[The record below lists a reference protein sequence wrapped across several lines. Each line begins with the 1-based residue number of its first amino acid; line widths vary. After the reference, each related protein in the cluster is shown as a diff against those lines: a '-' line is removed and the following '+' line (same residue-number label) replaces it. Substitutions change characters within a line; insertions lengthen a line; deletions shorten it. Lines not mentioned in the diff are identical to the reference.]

1 LAKSTAMWR
10 SLGREE
16 PIRADIYGPDRLE
29 AEAERLAS
37 RHKKVSRRS
46 RRQLLRRRLEES
58 DRELRAIHES
68 IVTGARRGEPIS
80 PAAEWL
86 LDNFHLVLDQ
96 IREVREDFPRKY
108 EKELPQLA
116 EGEWRGYPRVYAIA
130 IDVIAHTDSNP
141 DMETLRRFL
150 TAYQRVTP
158 LSIGELW
165 AVAIALRMALIE
177 NLRRLAGRM
186 EVARRDR
193 AKADALCD
201 RVLSAIDAAAPG
213 EREKTA
219 EAILRTP
226 ERRAIVVN
234 PTFAVR
240 VMQRLRDIDPAL
252 AAAQRWI
259 EEGLAEQGLTTDA
272 AVHAEHNR
280 QTTAQATIANI
291 IASMRLFSQTD
302 WAGFFESVSLVEK
315 ILAEDPAGAHRR
327 QDFATRDRYRH
338 VIEALGRRDGERECD
353 AARRAVDLASAGRTD
368 PERHVGWY
376 LVDRGRDALE
386 RAVAY
391 RPPPAER
398 ARRVV
403 LRHPTPFYLGA
414 IAAVAGLLEVVVVR
428 YAAASGGRAGLV
440 AATALLA
447 LLPVSELALTLVNF
461 AATLLFPPRLLPKLE
476 WKDGIPPEFE
486 TLVVVPAF
494 LEDADGIRELLTG
507 LEIRSYANPDPR
519 LRFALLTDFP
529 DAAEETISGEEAL
542 VPLLAEGIRQLNERA
557 ETRPPEGGD
566 RFWLFHRRRVWNAT
580 ERRWMGWERKRGK
593 LTELNRALRG
603 KGPTT
608 FDVVPAEPAALARIR
623 FVLTLDADTRLPRD
637 SARAL
642 AGTLAHPL
650 NRPRLDART
659 GVVREG
665 HAIVQ
670 PRVSVSPESANGS
683 AFAQISSGHAG
694 IDPYTTAVSNVYQ
707 DLFDEGSFTGKAIYD
722 VDAFEA
728 ALAGRIP
735 ENALLSHDLF
745 EGSFARSA
753 LATDIEVYEDH
764 PSSYDVYTRRQ
775 HRWVRG
781 DWQLLRWLWPRVPG
795 EHGRRRN
802 DLSLLSLWKIF
813 DNLRRSLV
821 PPALLLWLAAAW
833 LVLPGSPFVWSALA
847 VLTIAFP
854 IVFHLAEGL
863 SIHPRGVPWTSH
875 FWTVWGDAM
884 DNCARFA
891 LRVAFLP
898 HLAILSLDAALRATW
913 RQFVSHRGLLDW
925 TTAAASERTSARSI
939 GGYFRR
945 MGAGWV
951 LTVALAGGV
960 AYFAP
965 ANLVAASPF
974 LLLWIVAPALAAQLS
989 RPIPDAR
996 AEIPASERRELR
1008 EIARQTWRY
1017 FDRFCGAA
1025 ENGLPPD
1032 NYQEDRDPLIAH
1044 RTSPTNVGLALL
1056 STLAAHDFGYVG
1068 TGDAIE
1074 RIERT
1079 LDGLERLPRLR
1090 GHFYNWYDTLALAPL
1105 NPPYIS
1111 SVDSG
1116 NLAAC
1121 LIALE
1126 QGAES
1131 LAENDADDGA
1141 WRDGLGDVVRLV
1153 EKEFEK
1159 VPPSGV
1165 RTEAVPVHQLR
1176 EQIRKLSEVVAAE
1189 RDRETCLAEL
1199 ARLGGEIA
1207 DGFAALAA
1215 EHPEMEIADLRGWLA
1230 DLLAQVQS
1238 HARERRAPEG
1248 AANRPPSGPPLAA
1261 DPPSPMAE
1269 APPDVGKTSKDVGKT
1284 SKDAGKASKD
1294 AGQASEKAGQASE
1307 KATRSERLRAIARRA
1322 DALVRQMDFRFL
1334 FDPDRKVFSIGFNP
1348 GLGRLDPSY
1357 YDLLVSE
1364 ARLTSF
1370 LAIVKGDAPTEHWFR
1385 LQRPFT
1391 LAAGRPILLSWSG
1404 SMFEYLMPLLLLRSY
1419 PGTLLTSTCRNAVAA
1434 QVQYGRGRGVPWGV
1448 SESAY
1453 NARDLHMNYQ
1463 YGPFGVPDLGLR
1475 RSAPDELVVSPYSTF
1490 LALLADPS
1498 GAVEN
1503 LRRLA
1508 DEGARGPFGFYESV
1522 DYTSR
1527 RLPPD
1532 ATRAVIKAYMAHHQ
1546 GMTLVALDNYLH
1558 RDVMR
1563 ERFHADPAVQATE
1576 LLLQERIPRNTA
1588 ALAGSIVAQVSA
1600 GRVVREEASI
1610 PVRRFESPDSSTPRT
1625 QILSNGSYSVLMTTA
1640 GAGESRRGNLA
1651 VTRWRDDPTTDAWGS
1666 WIYLRDVRSG
1676 TNWSAGYQPT
1686 VRRPRRFEARFS
1698 EHKVELSRSDEGIET
1713 TMEIIVSS
1721 QDDAEYRRVTLA
1733 NPAGRSRDARDVE
1746 VTSYAEIVLAPRAAD
1761 LSHPAFSKLF
1771 VETEWV
1777 GNALLARRRPRSG
1790 EEAPVWAVHV
1800 LSVRGT
1806 TLGAVQYET
1815 DRARFLGRGRS
1826 PRAPAVLVED
1836 RPLSN
1841 TTGAVLDPIFSLRQR
1856 IRVGPGETAR
1866 LLFSTG
1872 VADSREAAIALA
1884 ERFQDPR
1891 LFDREA
1897 SLAWMRSQVLLR
1909 HLDITADEAQLF
1921 QRLATRLFYDD
1932 PSLRPPPELL
1942 SKNVGSQR
1950 GLWAHGISGDHPIV
1964 LVRIG
1969 SPEETELARQLI
1981 RAHEYWRL
1989 KGLSVDLVIVN
2000 DDPSGYFQ
2008 PVAEQIQR
2016 LIGASPSQALVDK
2029 PGGVFVRR
2037 GDQISEEDTILLQT
2051 AARAVLVGERGT
2063 LAEQIERAP
2072 SLDTAAA
2079 PLTPVT
2085 AAPPPAPAPPPEP
2098 RRLLFANGIGG
2109 FSPDGRE
2116 YVVTLAEG
2124 QYTPCPWINVVA
2136 NDRFGFLVS
2145 ESGSSCTWA
2154 ENSQENRLTPW
2165 SNDPVTDPAGDV
2177 LYLRDDDTAE
2187 VWSPTALPIRGPE
2200 AYVCRHGQG
2209 YSVFE
2214 HRKGT
2219 IAAELLTFVPEE
2231 DPVKISRLRLTN
2243 RGTSARR
2250 LSAAHYAEWVL
2261 GVDRGTARYVVTEH
2275 DERTGAIFARN
2286 PYDADFGGRIAFA
2299 ALHAP
2304 GARGAFTADRREFLG
2319 RNGNVSDPAALRRT
2333 TLLGRAGAGLDPCSA
2348 HLASFT
2354 LAPGE
2359 TREIVVLLGEAADR
2373 GKAADL
2379 VERYRDPAAVEAAL
2393 EAVKRSWDRLLGGV
2407 TVRTPDPA
2415 LDLLVNRWL
2424 PYQAISCRIRG
2435 RTAFYQSSGA
2445 FGFRDQLQD
2454 ALGVVALAPGEARR
2468 LIPLFASRQFLEG
2481 DVQHWWHPQSGRGVR
2496 TRCSDDYLW
2505 LPFTVSHYVE
2515 TTGDDALLDESV
2527 PYLEAAPLSADEV
2540 EAYQEPKVSEI
2551 RESVYAHCLRALDRS
2566 TAVGPHR
2573 LPLIGSGDWNDG
2585 FNRVGIEGKGES
2597 VWLGW
2602 FLHATL
2608 IRFSAIAERRGDGA
2622 RAERYRLRAAALKAA
2637 IEEHAWDGDWYLRAF
2652 YDDGTPLGSARDA
2665 ECRIDSLAQ
2674 TWAVLSGAGDRVRV
2688 ERAMVAVHEYLVR
2701 RQDGLIL
2708 LFTPPFNTT
2717 PKDPG
2722 YIKGYLPGIR
2732 ENGGQYT
2739 HAAAWTIM
2747 AFATL
2752 GQGDLA
2758 GELLALVN
2766 PIAPTSTRAGLHRYK
2781 VEPYVTAGDV
2791 YSVEPLTGRGGWT
2804 WYTGS
2809 AGWLYRAATESVLGL
2824 KIEGTGF
2831 RVDPCIPRRWPRF
2844 EIELRDH
2851 DTLYAIT
2858 VENPHGV
2865 CRGVREVILDGAAV
2879 PNGAVPRRGDGKRH
2893 DVRVVLGD

>member
-1 LAKSTAMWR
+1 MWS
-10 SLGREE
+10 SLGRQE
-16 PIRADIYGPDRLE
+16 PIRADIYGPERLE
-29 AEAERLAS
+29 QEAERLAAS
-37 RHKKVSRRS
+37 HETVSRRS
-46 RRQLLRRRLEES
+46 RRHLLRRRLEES

-80 PAAEWL
+80 PAAEWF

-96 IREVREDFPRKY
+96 IREVRQDFPGTY
-108 EKELPQLA
+108 EKQLPQLA

-141 DMETLRRFL
+141 EMETLRRFL
-150 TAYQRVTP
+150 TAYQRVTT

-165 AVAIALRMALIE
+165 AVPIAFRMALIE

-186 EVARRDR
+186 EVARRER

-201 RVLSAIDAAAPG
+201 RILAAIDGAPAG
-213 EREKTA
+213 EREKAA
-219 EAILRTP
+219 EAVLRTP
-226 ERRAIVVN
+226 DRREIVVN

-259 EEGLAEQGLTTDA
+259 EEGLARQGLTTDA
-272 AVHAEHNR
+272 AVHAEHHR

-302 WAGFFESVSLVEK
+302 WSDFFESVSLVEK
-315 ILAEDPAGAHRR
+315 VLSGDPIGAYRQ

-338 VIEALGRRDGERECD
+338 VVETLGRRDGKRETD
-353 AARRAVDLASAGRTD
+353 AARKAVALAAAARSE

-376 LVDRGRDALE
+376 LIDGGRAELE
-386 RAVAY
+386 RAVGW
-391 RPPPAER
+391 RPPLPEA

-403 LRHPTPFYLGA
+403 LRRPTPFYLGS
-414 IAAVAGLLEVVVVR
+414 IAAVAAVLEALVVR
-428 YAAASGGRAGLV
+428 YAARSGAAPGL
-440 AATALLA
+440 AAAAALLA
-447 LLPVSELALTLVNF
+447 LLPASELAMTLVNF
-461 AATLLFPPRLLPKLE
+461 ATTLLFRPRLLPKLL
-476 WKDGIPPEFE
+476 WRDGIPPEFE
-486 TLVVVPAF
+486 TLVAVPA
-494 LEDADGIRELLTG
+494 LIDDEEGIRELLTG
-507 LEIRSYANPDPR
+507 LQIRSYANPDPR
-519 LRFALLTDFP
+519 LRFALLTDFA

-542 VPLLAEGIRQLNERA
+542 VPLLVEGIRHLNESA
-557 ETRPPEGGD
+557 ETRPPGGGD
-566 RFWLFHRRRVWNAT
+566 RFWLFHRRRLWNPA
-580 ERRWMGWERKRGK
+580 ERKWMGWERKRGK

-603 KGPTT
+603 RGPTT
-608 FDVVPAEPAALARIR
+608 FDVLPEDREALRRIR

-637 SARAL
+637 SACAL

-650 NRPRLDART
+650 NRPRLDPRT

-670 PRVSVSPESANGS
+670 PRVSITPESANRS

-707 DLFDEGSFTGKAIYD
+707 DLFGEGSFTGKAIYD

-728 ALAGRIP
+728 SLAGRIP

-753 LATDIEVYEDH
+753 LATDIEVFEDH

-775 HRWVRG
+775 HRWIRG
-781 DWQLLRWLWPRVPG
+781 DWQLLRWLWPSVPG
-795 EHGRRRN
+795 ERGRRRN
-802 DLSLLSLWKIF
+802 DLSALSLWKIF

-847 VLTIAFP
+847 VLAIAFP
-854 IVFHLAEGL
+854 ILFHLAEGL

-891 LRVAFLP
+891 IRVAFLP
-898 HLAILSLDAALRATW
+898 HLAVVSLDAALRATW

-925 TTAAASERTSARSI
+925 TTAAASERNRVESVPA
-939 GGYFRR
+939 YFRR
-945 MGAGWV
+945 MGAGWA
-951 LTVALAGGV
+951 LTIAIA
-960 AYFAP
+960 AATARFAP
-965 ANLVAASPF
+965 ESLVAASPF
-974 LLLWIVAPALAAQLS
+974 LLLWLVAPALAAQLS
-989 RPIPDAR
+989 RPIPETR
-996 AEIPASERRELR
+996 PEVPPSERRELR

-1032 NYQEDRDPLIAH
+1032 NYQEDRDPPLAH
-1044 RTSPTNVGLALL
+1044 RTSPTNIGLSLL
-1056 STLAAHDFGYVG
+1056 AVLAAHDFGYLG
-1068 TGDAIE
+1068 TNDAIE
-1074 RIERT
+1074 RLERT
-1079 LDGLERLPRLR
+1079 FDSLERLPRHR
-1090 GHFYNWYDTLALAPL
+1090 GHFYNWYDTLTLAPL
-1105 NPPYIS
+1105 NPPYVS

-1121 LIALE
+1121 LLALE
-1126 QGAES
+1126 EGAKA
-1131 LAENDADDGA
+1131 LAASGSAGA
-1141 WRDGLGDVVRLV
+1141 WREGLADVARLV
-1153 EKEFEK
+1153 AKEFEK

-1176 EQIRKLSEVVAAE
+1176 EQIRALAETVAAE
-1189 RDRETCLAEL
+1189 PDEGTCLREA
-1199 ARLGGEIA
+1199 ARLAAEIA
-1207 DGFAALAA
+1207 DGLSALAA
-1215 EHPEMEIADLRGWLA
+1215 EHRELEIGDLRGWLD
-1230 DLLAQVQS
+1230 DLLGQVRS
-1238 HARERRAPEG
+1238 HARELPVDV
-1248 AANRPPSGPPLAA
+1248 AATAA
-1261 DPPSPMAE
+1261 APPSPA
-1269 APPDVGKTSKDVGKT
+1269 D
-1284 SKDAGKASKD
+1284 
-1294 AGQASEKAGQASE
+1294 
-1307 KATRSERLRAIARRA
+1307 RLRTIAQRA
-1322 DALVRQMDFRFL
+1322 DALVRDMDFRFL
-1334 FDPDRKVFSIGFNP
+1334 FDSERKVFSIGFNP
-1348 GLGRLDPSY
+1348 ALGRLDRSY

-1370 LAIVKGDAPTEHWFR
+1370 VAIAKGDAPTEHWFR

-1391 LAAGRPILLSWSG
+1391 VSAGKPLLLSWSG
-1404 SMFEYLMPLLLLRSY
+1404 SMFEYLMPLLLLRAY
-1419 PGTLLTSTCRNAVAA
+1419 PGSLLASSCRNAVAA
-1434 QVQYGRGRGVPWGV
+1434 QAQYGRARGVPWGI

-1453 NARDLHMNYQ
+1453 NARDLHLNYQ
-1463 YGPFGVPDLGLR
+1463 YGPFGVPELGLR
-1475 RSAPDELVVSPYSTF
+1475 RASPDELVVSPYSTF
-1490 LALLADPS
+1490 LALLVEPS
-1498 GAVEN
+1498 GAAEN

-1508 DEGARGPFGFYESV
+1508 AEGARGPFGFWEAV
-1522 DYTSR
+1522 DYTER

-1532 ATRAVIKAYMAHHQ
+1532 ARSAVIKASMAHHQ
-1546 GMTLVALDNYLH
+1546 GMILIALDNYLN
-1558 RDVMR
+1558 RDAMR
-1563 ERFHADPAVQATE
+1563 ERFHADPAVRATE
-1576 LLLQERIPRNTA
+1576 LLLQERIPRNTS
-1588 ALAGSIVAQVSA
+1588 ALAGSIVAQVAA
-1600 GRVVREEASI
+1600 GRVVREEATI
-1610 PVRRFESPDSSTPRT
+1610 PVRRFDTADTPTPRT
-1625 QILSNGSYSVLMTTA
+1625 QILSNGSYTVLMTAA
-1640 GAGESRRGNLA
+1640 GAGESRRGNIA
-1651 VTRWRDDPTTDAWGS
+1651 VTRWRDDATTDSWGS

-1676 TNWSAGYQPT
+1676 MNWSAGHQPT
-1686 VRRPRRFEARFS
+1686 ARPTKRFEARFS
-1698 EHKVELSRSDEGIET
+1698 EHKVEISRSDEGVDT
-1713 TMEIIVSS
+1713 TMEVIVSS
-1721 QDDAEYRRVTLA
+1721 QDDAEIRRVTLA
-1733 NPAGRSRDARDVE
+1733 NTSARARDARDIE
-1746 VTSYAEIVLAPRAAD
+1746 VTSYAEIVLGNRAAD
-1761 LSHPAFSKLF
+1761 VSHPAFSKLF
-1771 VETEWV
+1771 VETEWI
-1777 GNALLARRRPRSG
+1777 GNALLARRRPRSSD
-1790 EEAPVWAVHV
+1790 EAPVWAVHV
-1800 LSVRGT
+1800 LAVRGA

-1841 TTGAVLDPIFSLRQR
+1841 TVGAVLDPIFSLRQR
-1856 IRVGPGETAR
+1856 VRIAPGETAR

-1872 VADSREAAIALA
+1872 VADSREAATALA
-1884 ERFQDPR
+1884 ERLQDPR

-1909 HLDITADEAQLF
+1909 HLDVTAEEAQLF
-1921 QRLATRLFYDD
+1921 QRLATRIVYDD

-1942 SKNVGSQR
+1942 SRNVGSQR
-1950 GLWAHGISGDHPIV
+1950 NLWGHGISGDLPIV
-1964 LVRIG
+1964 LLRIG
-1969 SPEETELARQLI
+1969 STEEADLARQLI

-2008 PVAEQIQR
+2008 PVQEQIQR

-2037 GDQISEEDTILLQT
+2037 GDQISEEDAILLQT

-2063 LAEQIERAP
+2063 LAEQIERPPAMEAWP
-2072 SLDTAAA
+2072 A
-2079 PLTPVT
+2079 PLTPAT
-2085 AAPPPAPAPPPEP
+2085 APPPRAAAPAPEP

-2109 FSPDGRE
+2109 FTPDGRE
-2116 YVVTLAEG
+2116 YVVTLAER
-2124 QYTPCPWINVVA
+2124 QYTPAPWVNVIA
-2136 NDRFGFLVS
+2136 NERFGFLVS
-2145 ESGSSCTWA
+2145 ESGAACTWS

-2165 SNDPVTDPAGDV
+2165 SNDPVSDPSGEAI
-2177 LYLRDDDTAE
+2177 YLRDDETAE

-2200 AYVCRHGQG
+2200 PCVCRHGQG
-2209 YSVFE
+2209 YTVFE
-2214 HRKGT
+2214 HRRGT
-2219 IAAELLTFVPEE
+2219 IAAELTTFVPE
-2231 DPVKISRLRLTN
+2231 DAPLKITRLRLTN
-2243 RGTSARR
+2243 HGAAPRR
-2250 LSAAHYAEWVL
+2250 ISAAHYAEWTL
-2261 GVDRGTARYVVTEH
+2261 GVDRAAARFVITEI
-2275 DERTGAIFARN
+2275 EPETGAIFARN
-2286 PYDADFGGRIAFA
+2286 PYNADFGARIAFSAVRA
-2299 ALHAP
+2299 A
-2304 GARGAFTADRREFLG
+2304 GARVVATADRREFLG
-2319 RNGNVSDPAALRRT
+2319 RNGHVSDPAALRRT
-2333 TLLGRAGAGLDPCSA
+2333 TLLGRAGAGLDPCAA
-2348 HLASFT
+2348 HVASFP

-2359 TREIVVLLGEAADR
+2359 TRDLVFLLGQGADREEAATLIGRFPDAA
-2373 GKAADL
+2373 AAD
-2379 VERYRDPAAVEAAL
+2379 AAL
-2393 EAVKRSWDRLLGGV
+2393 EAVRRSWDRVLGSIV
-2407 TVRTPDPA
+2407 VKTPDPA
-2415 LDLLVNRWL
+2415 LDLLVNRWI
-2424 PYQAISCRIRG
+2424 PYQTISCRIRG

-2445 FGFRDQLQD
+2445 FGFRDQIQD
-2454 ALGVVALAPGEARR
+2454 ALGVAALAPEIARQ
-2468 LIPLFASRQFLEG
+2468 LIPKFASRQFAEG
-2481 DVQHWWHPQSGRGVR
+2481 DVQHWWHPPSGRGVR

-2505 LPFTVSHYVE
+2505 LPYAVAEYVAA
-2515 TTGDDALLDESV
+2515 TGDDALLDETA
-2527 PYLEAAPLSADEV
+2527 PYIEGPLLAAGESES
-2540 EAYQEPKVSEI
+2540 YQEPKVSGI

-2608 IRFSAIAERRGDGA
+2608 VRFAAIAERRGDEK
-2622 RAERYRLRAAALKAA
+2622 RAELYRRRAADLKSA

-2674 TWAVLSGAGDRVRV
+2674 TWAALSGAGDRVRV
-2688 ERAMVAVHEYLVR
+2688 ERAMIAVEQYLVR
-2701 RQDGLIL
+2701 REDGLIL
-2708 LFTPPFNTT
+2708 LFTPPFNAT

-2747 AFATL
+2747 AFAER
-2752 GQGDLA
+2752 GNGDLA
-2758 GELLALVN
+2758 AELFAIVN

-2809 AGWLYRAATESVLGL
+2809 AGWLYRAATESILGL
-2824 KIEGTGF
+2824 RLEGNRF
-2831 RVDPCIPRRWPRF
+2831 RVAPCIPRRWPRF
-2844 EIELRDH
+2844 EIQFRDAN

-2858 VENPHGV
+2858 VENPSGV
-2865 CRGVREVILDGAAV
+2865 CRGVREVVVDGAAAAD
-2879 PNGAVPRRGDGKRH
+2879 GTIARLRDGKRH
-2893 DVRVVLGD
+2893 DVKVVLGE

>member
-1 LAKSTAMWR
+1 MWK
-10 SLGREE
+10 SLGRQE
-16 PIRADIYGPDRLE
+16 PIRADIYGPERLE
-29 AEAERLAS
+29 HEAERLAAS
-37 RHKKVSRRS
+37 HETVSRLS
-46 RRQLLRRRLEES
+46 RRHLLRRRLEES

-80 PAAEWL
+80 PAAEWF

-96 IREVREDFPRKY
+96 IREVRQDFPATY
-108 EKELPQLA
+108 EKQLPQLA

-150 TAYQRVTP
+150 TAYQRVTT

-165 AVAIALRMALIE
+165 AVPIAFRMALIE

-186 EVARRDR
+186 EVARRER

-201 RVLSAIDAAAPG
+201 RILAAIDGAAPG

-219 EAILRTP
+219 ETVLRTP
-226 ERRAIVVN
+226 ERREIVLN

-252 AAAQRWI
+252 SAAQRWI
-259 EEGLAEQGLTTDA
+259 EEGLAREGMTTDA
-272 AVHAEHNR
+272 AVHAEHHR

-291 IASMRLFSQTD
+291 IASMRLFAQTD
-302 WAGFFESVSLVEK
+302 WSDFFESVSLVEK
-315 ILAEDPAGAHRR
+315 ILSEDPAGAYRQ

-338 VIEALGRRDGERECD
+338 VVETLGRRDGEREKGI
-353 AARRAVDLASAGRTD
+353 ARRAVDLASAARSE

-376 LVDRGRDALE
+376 LIDRGREGLE
-386 RAVAY
+386 RSTGW
-391 RPPPAER
+391 RPPLPDAI
-398 ARRVV
+398 RRVV
-403 LRHPTPFYLGA
+403 LGRPTLFYVGSIAA
-414 IAAVAGLLEVVVVR
+414 IAALVEALVVR
-428 YAAASGGRAGLV
+428 YAARWGAPPGLV
-440 AATALLA
+440 AATATLA
-447 LLPVSELALTLVNF
+447 LVPVSELAMTLVNF

-476 WKDGIPPEFE
+476 WREGIPDEFE
-486 TLVVVPAF
+486 TLVAIPA
-494 LEDADGIRELLTG
+494 LLDDEEGIRDLLTG
-507 LEIRSYANPDPR
+507 LQIRSYANPDPR
-519 LRFALLTDFP
+519 LRFALLTDFA
-529 DAAEETISGEEAL
+529 DAPEETVSGEEAL
-542 VPLLAEGIRQLNERA
+542 LPLLVEGIRLLNEA
-557 ETRPPEGGD
+557 AGTRSADGGD
-566 RFWLFHRRRVWNAT
+566 RFWLFHRRRVWNPA
-580 ERRWMGWERKRGK
+580 ERKWMGWERKRGK

-603 KGPTT
+603 KEPTT
-608 FDVVPAEPAALARIR
+608 FEILPDDPAALRRIR

-650 NRPRLDART
+650 NRPRLDPES

-670 PRVSVSPESANGS
+670 PRVSISPESANRS

-753 LATDIEVYEDH
+753 LATDIEVFEDH

-775 HRWVRG
+775 HRWIRG

-795 EHGRRRN
+795 ERGPRRN
-802 DLSLLSLWKIF
+802 DLSALSLWKIF

-863 SIHPRGVPWTSH
+863 SIHPRGIPWTSH
-875 FWTVWGDAM
+875 FWSVWGDAM
-884 DNCARFA
+884 DNCAQFA

-898 HLAILSLDAALRATW
+898 HLAIVSLDAALRATW
-913 RQFVSHRGLLDW
+913 RQFVSRRGLLDW
-925 TTAAASERTSARSI
+925 TTAAAAEKNRADSVPA
-939 GGYFRR
+939 YFRR
-945 MGAGWV
+945 MGAGWTLTIV
-951 LTVALAGGV
+951 LAAATAA
-960 AYFAP
+960 FATGS
-965 ANLVAASPF
+965 LVAASPF
-974 LLLWIVAPALAAQLS
+974 LLLWVVAPALAAQLS
-989 RPIPDAR
+989 RPIPEARPEISDA
-996 AEIPASERRELR
+996 ERREFR

-1032 NYQEDRDPLIAH
+1032 NYQEDRDPPLAH
-1044 RTSPTNVGLALL
+1044 RTSPTNVGLSLL
-1056 STLAAHDFGYVG
+1056 AVLAAHDFGYVG
-1068 TGDAIE
+1068 TDDAIG
-1074 RIERT
+1074 RLERT
-1079 LDGLERLPRLR
+1079 LGSLERLPRHR
-1090 GHFYNWYDTLALAPL
+1090 GHFYNWYDTLTLTPL
-1105 NPPYIS
+1105 HPLYVS

-1121 LIALE
+1121 LVALE
-1126 QGAES
+1126 EGAKALAASGGES
-1131 LAENDADDGA
+1131 DA
-1141 WRDGLGDVVRLV
+1141 WRDGLADVARIVAR
-1153 EKEFEK
+1153 EFEK

-1176 EQIRKLSEVVAAE
+1176 EQIRVLSETALAE
-1189 RDRETCLAEL
+1189 RDEEKCLREM
-1199 ARLGGEIA
+1199 ARLAAEIA
-1207 DGFAALAA
+1207 DGLSALAA
-1215 EHPEMEIADLRGWLA
+1215 EHRELEIADLRGWLA
-1230 DLLAQVQS
+1230 DLLAQVDS
-1238 HARERRAPEG
+1238 LGRGLPGDPPAAAVRAPAPG
-1248 AANRPPSGPPLAA
+1248 AVAPAA
-1261 DPPSPMAE
+1261 DPPPSRA
-1269 APPDVGKTSKDVGKT
+1269 
-1284 SKDAGKASKD
+1284 
-1294 AGQASEKAGQASE
+1294 
-1307 KATRSERLRAIARRA
+1307 ERLLAIAQRA
-1322 DALVRQMDFRFL
+1322 ESLVREMDFGFL

-1348 GLGRLDPSY
+1348 ALGRLDRSY

-1370 LAIVKGDAPTEHWFR
+1370 LAIAKGDAPTEHWFR

-1391 LAAGRPILLSWSG
+1391 VAAGKPLLLSWSG

-1419 PGTLLTSTCRNAVAA
+1419 PGTLLASTCRNAVAA
-1434 QVQYGRGRGVPWGV
+1434 QMQYGRARGVPWGV

-1453 NARDLHMNYQ
+1453 NARDLHLNYQ
-1463 YGPFGVPDLGLR
+1463 YGPFGVPELGLR
-1475 RSAPDELVVSPYSTF
+1475 RTSPDELVVSPYSTF

-1498 GAVEN
+1498 GAAEN

-1508 DEGARGPFGFYESV
+1508 AEGARGPFGFWESV
-1522 DYTSR
+1522 DYTER

-1532 ATRAVIKAYMAHHQ
+1532 AGRAVIKASMAHHQ
-1546 GMTLVALDNYLH
+1546 GMILLALDNYLN

-1563 ERFHADPAVQATE
+1563 ERFHADPSVQATE

-1588 ALAGSIVAQVSA
+1588 ALAGAIVAQVAA
-1600 GRVVREEASI
+1600 GRVVREEATI
-1610 PVRRFESPDSSTPRT
+1610 PFRRFETPDTPTPRT
-1625 QILSNGSYSVLMTTA
+1625 QILSNGSYSVLMTAA

-1651 VTRWRDDPTTDAWGS
+1651 VTRWRDDATTDSWGS

-1676 TNWSAGYQPT
+1676 VNWSAGYQPT
-1686 VRRPRRFEARFS
+1686 VRPPKRFEARFS
-1698 EHKVELSRSDEGIET
+1698 EHKVEISRSDEGIDT
-1713 TMEIIVSS
+1713 TMEVIVSS
-1721 QDDAEYRRVTLA
+1721 QDDAEIRRVTLA
-1733 NPAGRSRDARDVE
+1733 NTSPRARDARDIE
-1746 VTSYAEIVLAPRAAD
+1746 VTSYAEIVLGARAAD
-1761 LSHPAFSKLF
+1761 VSHPAFSKLF
-1771 VETEWV
+1771 VETEWI
-1777 GNALLARRRPRSG
+1777 GNALLARRRPRSA
-1790 EEAPVWAVHV
+1790 EEAPVWADHV
-1800 LSVRGT
+1800 LAVRGA

-1856 IRVGPGETAR
+1856 VRIAPGETAR

-1872 VADSREAAIALA
+1872 VADSREAAVALA

-1909 HLDITADEAQLF
+1909 HLDVTADEAQLF
-1921 QRLATRLFYDD
+1921 QRLATRIVYDD
-1932 PSLRPPPELL
+1932 PSLRPPPEVL
-1942 SKNVGSQR
+1942 SRNAGSQR
-1950 GLWAHGISGDHPIV
+1950 NLWGHGISGDLPIV
-1964 LVRIG
+1964 LLRIG
-1969 SPEETELARQLI
+1969 SADETELARQLI

-2008 PVAEQIQR
+2008 PVQEQIQR

-2037 GDQISEEDTILLQT
+2037 GDQISEEDATLLQT

-2063 LAEQIERAP
+2063 LAEQIERPPALESWPAP
-2072 SLDTAAA
+2072 LTASTAAA
-2079 PLTPVT
+2079 
-2085 AAPPPAPAPPPEP
+2085 ARPAGPPPEP
-2098 RRLLFANGIGG
+2098 RRLLFGNGIGG
-2109 FSPDGRE
+2109 FTPDGRE
-2116 YVVTLAEG
+2116 YVVGLAER
-2124 QYTPCPWINVVA
+2124 QYTPAPWVNVIA
-2136 NDRFGFLVS
+2136 NDEFGFFVS
-2145 ESGSSCTWA
+2145 ESGSACTWS

-2165 SNDPVTDPAGDV
+2165 SNDPVSDPSGEAI
-2177 LYLRDDDTAE
+2177 YLRDDETADL
-2187 VWSPTALPIRGPE
+2187 WSPTALPIRGPE
-2200 AYVCRHGQG
+2200 PCVCRHGQG
-2209 YSVFE
+2209 YTVFE
-2214 HRKGT
+2214 HRRGA
-2219 IAAELLTFVPEE
+2219 IAAEVTTFVPDEGA
-2231 DPVKISRLRLTN
+2231 VKITRLRLTN
-2243 RGTSARR
+2243 HGTAARR

-2261 GVDRGTARYVVTEH
+2261 GVDRSTARFVITES
-2275 DERTGAIFARN
+2275 DPAGGAIFARN
-2286 PYDADFGGRIAFA
+2286 PYNAEFGSRVAFSA
-2299 ALHAP
+2299 VHAP
-2304 GARGAFTADRREFLG
+2304 GARLAATADRREFLG
-2319 RNGNVSDPAALRRT
+2319 RNGHVSDPAALRRT
-2333 TLLGRAGAGLDPCSA
+2333 TLLGRAGAGLDPCAA
-2348 HLASFT
+2348 HLASFP
-2354 LAPGE
+2354 LLPGE
-2359 TREIVVLLGEAADR
+2359 TREIVFLLGQGGDR
-2373 GKAADL
+2373 EGASAL
-2379 VERYRDPAAVEAAL
+2379 IERFRDPASVEGAL
-2393 EAVKRSWDRLLGGV
+2393 EQSRRSWDRLLGGIV
-2407 TVRTPDPA
+2407 VRTPDPA

-2445 FGFRDQLQD
+2445 FGFRDQIQD
-2454 ALGVVALAPGEARR
+2454 ALGVASLAPEIARR
-2468 LIPLFASRQFLEG
+2468 LIPRFASHQFLEG
-2481 DVQHWWHPQSGRGVR
+2481 DVQHWWHPPSGRGVR

-2505 LPFTVSHYVE
+2505 LPYAVASYVDA
-2515 TTGDDALLDESV
+2515 TGDDGLLDESV
-2527 PYLEAAPLSADEV
+2527 PYIEGPVLAEGEV
-2540 EAYQEPKVSEI
+2540 ESYQEPKESDI
-2551 RESVYAHCLRALDRS
+2551 RESVYAHCVRALDRS
-2566 TAVGPHR
+2566 AAVGSHG

-2585 FNRVGIEGKGES
+2585 FNRVGFEGKGES

-2608 IRFSAIAERRGDGA
+2608 SRFAAVAERRGDGE
-2622 RAERYRLRAAALKAA
+2622 RTTRYRGQAAALKSA
-2637 IEEHAWDGDWYLRAF
+2637 IEEHAWDGDWYVRAF

-2674 TWAVLSGAGDRVRV
+2674 TWAALSGAGDRVRV
-2688 ERAMVAVHEYLVR
+2688 ERAMVAVEQYLVR
-2701 RQDGLIL
+2701 REDGLIL

-2717 PKDPG
+2717 PRDPG

-2747 AFATL
+2747 AFAEL

-2809 AGWLYRAATESVLGL
+2809 AGWLYRAATESILGL
-2824 KIEGTGF
+2824 RLEGPRF

-2844 EIELRDH
+2844 EIQLRDRNE
-2851 DTLYAIT
+2851 TLYAIT
-2858 VENPHGV
+2858 VENPRGA
-2865 CRGVREVILDGAAV
+2865 CRGVREVVVDGELSADRSI
-2879 PNGAVPRRGDGKRH
+2879 PRHGDGKRH